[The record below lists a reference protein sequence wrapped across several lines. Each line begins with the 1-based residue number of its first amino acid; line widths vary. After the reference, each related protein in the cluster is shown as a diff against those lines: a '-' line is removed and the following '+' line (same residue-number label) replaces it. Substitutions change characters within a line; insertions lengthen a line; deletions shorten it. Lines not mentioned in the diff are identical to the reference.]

1 MACVI
6 KSERGYNIFVEA
18 DMNLGHPRRM
28 LEGVVDYLHG
38 RALHRRLHW
47 GSELPSKLSL
57 ERAGFDGLIRYH
69 FHEPYDSHG
78 LPTVWISSS
87 RYLKGATHA
96 VPDHRAVGRLA
107 GEHFIERLYTQFAY
121 VGLSDAAYA
130 RERLEGFREAV
141 GDAPVREF
149 PVPTDPGLSSAM
161 RGFLKDFLH
170 SLPPHCA
177 VFGTD
182 AQIHHVATLCHAEG
196 IRVPED
202 IALLGADN
210 DVLLI
215 HSSPLSYSSIDLD
228 SERIGQC
235 AAECLESMLQ
245 SGRDDGQIVRV
256 PPRGIVLRA
265 STDHLATDDTVI
277 VRAVRLIRQ
286 EACAGLTVGE
296 LCRQLGMGRRA
307 FEKRFRSVLGKS
319 PDAEIRRTRMERAAH
334 LLASTRL
341 SVEQVAET
349 CGFADAFYFS
359 TAFRK
364 AHGLSPREWRR
375 RPA

>member
-1 MACVI
+1 ML
-6 KSERGYNIFVEA
+6 KPEPGYNIFVQA

-28 LEGVVDYLHG
+28 LEGVVDHLHR
-38 RALHRRLHW
+38 RALHRRLRW
-47 GSELPSKLSL
+47 GSELPPKRSL
-57 ERAGFDGLIRYH
+57 VRAGFDGMIRFH
-69 FHEPYDSHG
+69 FLAPFDSHG
-78 LPTVWISSS
+78 LPTVWISSGQ
-87 RYLKGATHA
+87 YLPGATHV

-107 GEHFIERLYTQFAY
+107 GEHFVERLYTQFAY
-121 VGLSDAAYA
+121 VGLADAAYA

-149 PVPTDPGLSSAM
+149 PVPTDPSLSAAM
-161 RGFLKDFLH
+161 RSSLKRFLR

-228 SERIGQC
+228 SEQIGGR
-235 AAECLESMLQ
+235 AAECLESMLR
-245 SGRDDGQIVRV
+245 SGRDKGEIVRV
-256 PPRGIVLRA
+256 APKGIVLRA
-265 STDHLATDDTVI
+265 STDHLATNDEVI
-277 VRAVRLIRQ
+277 VLAMRLIRQ
-286 EACAGLTVGE
+286 EACAGLTVSDM
-296 LCRQLGMGRRA
+296 CRRLGVGRRA
-307 FEKRFRSVLGKS
+307 FEKRFNNVLKKS
-319 PDAEIRRTRMERAAH
+319 PDAEIRRARMERAAH

-341 SVEQVAET
+341 SVEEVSDT
-349 CGFADAFYFS
+349 CGFSDAFYFS

-364 AHGLSPREWRR
+364 AHGLSPRQWRR
-375 RPA
+375 TRG